1 MINEEKILKAKQTI
15 KHQLFDFN
23 VTIAKIGRSMNDGYF
38 VSGGCIGSLIRG
50 EIPKDYDIY
59 FCDESFA
66 KPIISLYTEDPSY
79 QNEVAVV
86 EEKYRDAITN
96 VNGMCITENAVTLKN
111 GLQLITKHYGEP
123 EVIRDTF
130 DFVHCKP
137 YYFPKTD
144 KLYISEEQ
152 YDLNIDKK
160 LKVNN
165 TYNLTTHREFKFKE
179 RGWTWL

>member
-23 VTIAKIGRSMNDGYF
+23 VTIAKLKLSSNYYF

-111 GLQLITKHYGEP
+111 GLQLITKHYGDP

-130 DFVHCKP
+130 DFVDRKS
-137 YYFPKTD
+137 TR
-144 KLYISEEQ
+144 
-152 YDLNIDKK
+152 LNSS
-160 LKVNN
+160 
-165 TYNLTTHREFKFKE
+165 H
-179 RGWTWL
+179 